1 MNNLY
6 RFSPIESEDSFRKAL
21 NYLTIELERLSQE
34 LLNKSLP
41 INTLKVFAH
50 YPEEYDYLHKLVS
63 EMGPKASISSGTSL
77 YVEVNEQIHGHNIKY
92 LGVRIVDPYRLQVG
106 CGDFE
111 IVDIEEF
118 KREYTNRSPFI
129 RPFRENMVE
138 LWHPDFDVLG
148 YVVSS
153 EAGER

>member
-63 EMGPKASISSGTSL
+63 EMGPKASMSSDTSL
-77 YVEVNEQIHGHNIKY
+77 YVEFKEKINGHNIKY

-106 CGDFE
+106 CGDYEEENFE
-111 IVDIEEF
+111 DF
-118 KREYTNRSPFI
+118 KKRNVGTSQFVRN
-129 RPFRENMVE
+129 FRDNMIE
-138 LWHPDFDVLG
+138 LWHPNYDVLG
-148 YVVSS
+148 YVVFSKY
-153 EAGER
+153 